1 MQSRRNKGKLWR
13 QLRDYGIITIAML
26 LGVIG
31 LNLFLLPN
39 EITTGGI
46 IGVASIVYWGTG
58 IPVQETFF
66 VINTVLLLVA
76 LKVLGWHFCAK
87 TVYGVVV
94 FTVASAVLQR
104 VMPPDLHLLA
114 DQKFM
119 ACMVGAVFL
128 GTSVGLGLSAG
139 GSTGGSDVIAAMVHK
154 YRDVSLGHII
164 LFCDLTI
171 ITSSYVV
178 LRDWEKV
185 LYGYVLLFVIS
196 FVVDHIVNSLRQSV
210 QFFIISDRYQ
220 EIGEAI
226 NEIADR
232 GCTMLNGN
240 GFFTKKDKK
249 VIFCIA
255 KKSESNFIFELI
267 DEIDPNA
274 FVAQSAVVGV
284 YGQGFD
290 HVKKHRK
297 IDLEELREKMT
308 KEPKEKK

>member
-1 MQSRRNKGKLWR
+1 MQSRRNKGKLLR
-13 QLRDYGIITIAML
+13 QLRDYGIITIAMM

-46 IGVASIVYWGTG
+46 MGVASIVYWGTG
-58 IPVQETFF
+58 IPVQNTFF
-66 VINTVLLLVA
+66 TLNGVLLIIA

-87 TVYGVVV
+87 TIYGVVV
-94 FTVASAVLQR
+94 FTVGSAILQS
-104 VMPPDLHLLA
+104 VIPPGLHLLA

-128 GTSVGLGLSAG
+128 GTSIGMGLSAG
-139 GSTGGSDVIAAMVHK
+139 GSTGGSDVIAAMIHK

-178 LRDWEKV
+178 LQDWEKV

-196 FVVDHIVNSLRQSV
+196 FVVDHLVNSLRQSV
-210 QFFIISDRYQ
+210 QFFIISDKYQ

-232 GCTMLNGN
+232 GCSMLNGS
-240 GFFTKKDKK
+240 GFFTKKDIK

-267 DEIDPNA
+267 NEIDPNA

-297 IDLEELREKMT
+297 LNLNELREKVI
-308 KEPKEKK
+308 KNADKQ

>member
-1 MQSRRNKGKLWR
+1 
-13 QLRDYGIITIAML
+13 
-26 LGVIG
+26 
-31 LNLFLLPN
+31 
-39 EITTGGI
+39 
-46 IGVASIVYWGTG
+46 
-58 IPVQETFF
+58 
-66 VINTVLLLVA
+66 
-76 LKVLGWHFCAK
+76 
-87 TVYGVVV
+87 
-94 FTVASAVLQR
+94 
-104 VMPPDLHLLA
+104 
-114 DQKFM
+114 
-119 ACMVGAVFL
+119 
-128 GTSVGLGLSAG
+128 
-139 GSTGGSDVIAAMVHK
+139 VH
-154 YRDVSLGHII
+154 
-164 LFCDLTI
+164 
-171 ITSSYVV
+171 
-178 LRDWEKV
+178 
-185 LYGYVLLFVIS
+185 
-196 FVVDHIVNSLRQSV
+196 
-210 QFFIISDRYQ
+210 FFIISAKYQ

-240 GFFTKKDKK
+240 GFFSKKDKK

>member
-1 MQSRRNKGKLWR
+1 MQSRRNKGKLLR
-13 QLRDYGIITIAML
+13 QLRDYGIITIAMM

-46 IGVASIVYWGTG
+46 MGVASIVYWGTG
-58 IPVQETFF
+58 IPVQNTFF
-66 VINTVLLLVA
+66 ALNGVLLIIA

-87 TVYGVVV
+87 TIYGVVV
-94 FTVASAVLQR
+94 FTVGSAILQS
-104 VMPPDLHLLA
+104 VIPPGLHLLA

-128 GTSVGLGLSAG
+128 GTSIGMGLSAG
-139 GSTGGSDVIAAMVHK
+139 GSTGGSDVIAAMIHK

-178 LRDWEKV
+178 LQDWEKV

-196 FVVDHIVNSLRQSV
+196 FVVDHLVNSLRQSV
-210 QFFIISDRYQ
+210 QFFIISDKYQ

-232 GCTMLNGN
+232 GCSMLNGS
-240 GFFTKKDKK
+240 GFFTKKDIK

-267 DEIDPNA
+267 NEIDPNA

-290 HVKKHRK
+290 RVKKHRK
-297 IDLEELREKMT
+297 LNLNELREKVV
-308 KEPKEKK
+308 KNADKQ

>member
-1 MQSRRNKGKLWR
+1 MNKTKEIKEFC
-13 QLRDYGIITIAML
+13 IIAVSMI
-26 LGVIG
+26 LGSLG
-31 LNLFLLPN
+31 WCAFLLPHQ
-39 EITTGGI
+39 ITIGGLGGI
-46 IGVASIVYWGTG
+46 SSVLFWGTG
-58 IPVQETFF
+58 IPIPYTYAVVNGILMIAALKLLGWRFCVRTIFAVTVFSFSVGFFQKVFEGQVPFAGQTFLACVVGG
-66 VINTVLLLVA
+66 VIMGVTMGVA
-76 LKVLGWHFCAK
+76 LQYNA
-87 TVYGVVV
+87 
-94 FTVASAVLQR
+94 
-104 VMPPDLHLLA
+104 
-114 DQKFM
+114 
-119 ACMVGAVFL
+119 
-128 GTSVGLGLSAG
+128 
-139 GSTGGSDVIAAMVHK
+139 STGGSDVIAAIVNK
-154 YRDVSLGHII
+154 YRDISLGRVI
-164 LFCDLTI
+164 LMCDLCV
-171 ITSSYVV
+171 ITSSYLV
-178 LRDWEKV
+178 LGSWEKV
-185 LYGYVLLFVIS
+185 IYGYITLCVMSWSVDYVINGMRS
-196 FVVDHIVNSLRQSV
+196 SV
-210 QFFIISDRYQ
+210 QFFIISDKYQ

>member
-1 MQSRRNKGKLWR
+1 MQSRRNKGKLLR
-13 QLRDYGIITIAML
+13 QLRDYGIITIAMM

-46 IGVASIVYWGTG
+46 MGVASIVYWGTG
-58 IPVQETFF
+58 IPVQNTFF
-66 VINTVLLLVA
+66 ALNGVLLIIA

-87 TVYGVVV
+87 TIYGVVV
-94 FTVASAVLQR
+94 FTVGSAILQS
-104 VMPPDLHLLA
+104 VIPPGLHLLA

-128 GTSVGLGLSAG
+128 GTSIGMGLSAG
-139 GSTGGSDVIAAMVHK
+139 GSTGGSDVIAAMIHK

-178 LRDWEKV
+178 LQDWEKV

-196 FVVDHIVNSLRQSV
+196 FVVDHLVNSLRQSV
-210 QFFIISDRYQ
+210 QFFIISDKYQ

-232 GCTMLNGN
+232 GCSMLNGS
-240 GFFTKKDKK
+240 GFFTKKDIK

-297 IDLEELREKMT
+297 LNLNELREKVI
-308 KEPKEKK
+308 KNADKQ

>member
-1 MQSRRNKGKLWR
+1 MNKTKEIKEFC
-13 QLRDYGIITIAML
+13 IIAVSMI
-26 LGVIG
+26 LGSLG
-31 LNLFLLPN
+31 WCAFLLPHQ
-39 EITTGGI
+39 ITIGGLGGI
-46 IGVASIVYWGTG
+46 SSVLFWGTG
-58 IPVQETFF
+58 IPIPYTYAVVNGILMIAALKLLGWRFCVRTIFAVTVFSFSVGFFQKVFEGQVPFAGQTFLACVVGG
-66 VINTVLLLVA
+66 VIMGVTMGVA
-76 LKVLGWHFCAK
+76 LQYNA
-87 TVYGVVV
+87 
-94 FTVASAVLQR
+94 
-104 VMPPDLHLLA
+104 
-114 DQKFM
+114 
-119 ACMVGAVFL
+119 
-128 GTSVGLGLSAG
+128 
-139 GSTGGSDVIAAMVHK
+139 STGGSDVIAAIVNK
-154 YRDVSLGHII
+154 YRDISLGRVI
-164 LFCDLTI
+164 LMCDLCV
-171 ITSSYVV
+171 ITSSYLV
-178 LRDWEKV
+178 LESWEKV
-185 LYGYVLLFVIS
+185 IYGYITLCVMSWSVDYVINGMRS
-196 FVVDHIVNSLRQSV
+196 SV
-210 QFFIISDRYQ
+210 QFFIISDKYQ